1 MAFKGLGA
9 FVDSTVEIAQKAAKQ
24 RLTSNASISKIGM
37 SDWATGFKGAATNR
51 IKNNQKLNNKIMGT
65 NTGDPSNYQIAKSMF
80 YNKEGDFQTGR
91 AVGAGIAGA
100 ALFRGV
106 TGGGWAVNGSGQ
118 RDLVGVPFI

>member
-1 MAFKGLGA
+1 
-9 FVDSTVEIAQKAAKQ
+9 
-24 RLTSNASISKIGM
+24 
-37 SDWATGFKGAATNR
+37 
-51 IKNNQKLNNKIMGT
+51 MGT

-100 ALFRGV
+100 ALFRGI